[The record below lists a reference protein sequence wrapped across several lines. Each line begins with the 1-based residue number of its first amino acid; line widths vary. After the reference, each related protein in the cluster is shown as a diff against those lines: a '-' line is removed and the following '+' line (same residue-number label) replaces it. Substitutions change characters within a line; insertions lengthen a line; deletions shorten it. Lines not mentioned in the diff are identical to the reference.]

1 MLFKI
6 AMLPLDSE
14 EDEEELALLFKAGK
28 WTLEDLPLSLDLQE
42 CHYSHSNKNDGS
54 HGAIVWW
61 MAKSRGKRQSL

>member
-6 AMLPLDSE
+6 VMLPLDSE

-28 WTLEDLPLSLDLQE
+28 WTLEDLPLSLDLQD
-42 CHYSHSNKNDGS
+42 CHYSHNKNDGS